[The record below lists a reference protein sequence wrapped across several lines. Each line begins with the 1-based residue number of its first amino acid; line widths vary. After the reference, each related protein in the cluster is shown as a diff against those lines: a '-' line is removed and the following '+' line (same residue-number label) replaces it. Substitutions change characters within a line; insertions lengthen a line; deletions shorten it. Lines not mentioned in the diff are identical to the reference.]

1 MTQWYYG
8 SPAGQSGPVDER
20 QLREMIAAGQL
31 APETLVWRDGMK
43 DWARVDALPEL
54 SSMPVASYGPP
65 QPGGYPA
72 YYPVAPPTSGLAI
85 ASMVCGI
92 LAIVT
97 CYIHAIF
104 GIPAVICGHMAL
116 SAIRQ
121 APLPMAGRGM
131 AIAGLVTGY
140 LGIVFSICTV
150 IFFVVVFSQAASYPS
165 HP

>member
-31 APETLVWRDGMK
+31 APETLVWREGMK
-43 DWARVDALPEL
+43 DWTRLDSVPEL
-54 SSMPVASYGPP
+54 SSAPPASYGQP
-65 QPGGYPA
+65 QPGYPG

-92 LAIVT
+92 VGILT
-97 CYIHAIF
+97 CYVHAIF

-116 SAIRQ
+116 TAIRNS
-121 APLPMAGRGM
+121 PVPMSGRGM

-150 IFFVVVFSQAASYPS
+150 IFFVVVFSQAASHPS